1 MICYDTTEDIVE
13 GTNECAK
20 KEKNFLMKRNKCEL
34 KKCVLRQWDS
44 CTLRCW
50 KVNKL
55 QKKQQQQHQP
65 YTMIM
70 FIKPSHNP
78 I

>member
-34 KKCVLRQWDS
+34 KKCVLRQ
-44 CTLRCW
+44 
-50 KVNKL
+50 
-55 QKKQQQQHQP
+55 
-65 YTMIM
+65 
-70 FIKPSHNP
+70 
-78 I
+78 